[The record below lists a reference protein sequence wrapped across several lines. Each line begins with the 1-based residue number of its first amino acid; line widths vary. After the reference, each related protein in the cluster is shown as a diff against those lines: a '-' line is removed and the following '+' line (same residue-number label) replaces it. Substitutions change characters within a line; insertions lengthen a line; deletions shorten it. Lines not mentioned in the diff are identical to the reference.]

1 MREGTLS
8 NAVGAFFG
16 TLGQL
21 QDRKDAKEDRE
32 GERRWKAFY
41 MEHLQGQ
48 EARAQ
53 ESHEQDMAK
62 WEVEKE
68 GMLREA
74 EAREEFFAKYD
85 VTPESWAMMAPMEQ
99 FAMAKENFAM
109 AKELHTLDLE
119 SRRFDLGLKQ
129 RMAPLQEARARYL
142 ASGAGRGG
150 GGGGAGAGSED
161 AQTLKE
167 LQGQYTMM
175 GVRMKGIDDQ
185 IEKRATKDAL
195 GNPDYSSVPPALLD
209 ARDTLDMQMT
219 ELNMG
224 MAAAEQELLGLT
236 GMPAGATGGEAEVAD
251 PMAAALGK
259 YAGPTREAQV
269 AEQKARDAER
279 ARAQDLGQRAAI
291 FTNPLDGTLVAT
303 DDPVAIER
311 AAEAAKAKGVA
322 FKAYRQG
329 EVPAWAVGLTEEEW
343 RRKAAEKDRMASGF
357 ALGPGGAG
365 FMR

>member
-1 MREGTLS
+1 MIEC
-8 NAVGAFFG
+8 AFFG

-119 SRRFDLGLKQ
+119 SRRFDLGVKQ
-129 RMAPLQEARARYL
+129 RMAPLEEARARY
-142 ASGAGRGG
+142 
-150 GGGGAGAGSED
+150 D
-161 AQTLKE
+161 
-167 LQGQYTMM
+167 
-175 GVRMKGIDDQ
+175 
-185 IEKRATKDAL
+185 DAL
-195 GNPDYSSVPPALLD
+195 PIYREVK
-209 ARDTLDMQMT
+209 ARL
-219 ELNMG
+219 
-224 MAAAEQELLGLT
+224 
-236 GMPAGATGGEAEVAD
+236 GEANTLQSLGDLLVRTDKLYDRVLHLDRRMYLDEPEDDAVNPVQSQLD
-251 PMAAALGK
+251 RLTAAF
-259 YAGPTREAQV
+259 R
-269 AEQKARDAER
+269 
-279 ARAQDLGQRAAI
+279 I
-291 FTNPLDGTLVAT
+291 
-303 DDPVAIER
+303 
-311 AAEAAKAKGVA
+311 
-322 FKAYRQG
+322 
-329 EVPAWAVGLTEEEW
+329 
-343 RRKAAEKDRMASGF
+343 
-357 ALGPGGAG
+357 
-365 FMR
+365 

>member
-150 GGGGAGAGSED
+150 GSGKAAD
-161 AQTLKE
+161 PLKD
-167 LQGQYTMM
+167 LQAKYLMM
-175 GVRMKGIDDQ
+175 AARRKNVQDQ
-185 IEKRATKDAL
+185 LESHAVKDAL
-195 GNPDYSSVPPALLD
+195 GNPDYSSAPQALLD
-209 ARDTLDMQMT
+209 ARDVLDMQMT

-236 GMPAGATGGEAEVAD
+236 GIPAGGAGGGAAAPEVD
-251 PMAAALGK
+251 PMKSFLDANAPQTSKERAD
-259 YAGPTREAQV
+259 A
-269 AEQKARDAER
+269 QKAAGEQRQAFER
-279 ARAQDLGQRAAI
+279 NSAVVEDPR
-291 FTNPLDGTLVAT
+291 DGTLVQSDT
-303 DDPVAIER
+303 LEFLDMKKRE
-311 AAEAAKAKGVA
+311 AEKLGKP
-322 FKAYRQG
+322 FKVWKPG
-329 EVPAWAVGLTEEEW
+329 EVPQWAVGLTEEEW
-343 RRKAAEKDRMASGF
+343 KRKAAEKNKTASGF
-357 ALGPGGAG
+357 ALGPGGAA

>member
-150 GGGGAGAGSED
+150 GSGKAAD
-161 AQTLKE
+161 PLKD
-167 LQGQYTMM
+167 LQGKYLMM
-175 GVRMKGIDDQ
+175 EARRKSIQSQ
-185 IEKRATKDAL
+185 IESHAVKDAL

-251 PMAAALGK
+251 PMASALGK

-269 AEQKARDAER
+269 AEQKARDLER

>member
-1 MREGTLS
+1 
-8 NAVGAFFG
+8 
-16 TLGQL
+16 
-21 QDRKDAKEDRE
+21 
-32 GERRWKAFY
+32 
-41 MEHLQGQ
+41 
-48 EARAQ
+48 
-53 ESHEQDMAK
+53 
-62 WEVEKE
+62 
-68 GMLREA
+68 
-74 EAREEFFAKYD
+74 
-85 VTPESWAMMAPMEQ
+85 
-99 FAMAKENFAM
+99 
-109 AKELHTLDLE
+109 
-119 SRRFDLGLKQ
+119 
-129 RMAPLQEARARYL
+129 
-142 ASGAGRGG
+142 
-150 GGGGAGAGSED
+150 
-161 AQTLKE
+161 
-167 LQGQYTMM
+167 
-175 GVRMKGIDDQ
+175 
-185 IEKRATKDAL
+185 
-195 GNPDYSSVPPALLD
+195 
-209 ARDTLDMQMT
+209 MQMT

-251 PMAAALGK
+251 PMASALGK

-311 AAEAAKAKGVA
+311 AAEAAKVKGVP

-343 RRKAAEKDRMASGF
+343 RRKAAEKDRTASGF

>member
-21 QDRKDAKEDRE
+21 QDRKEAKEDRE

-53 ESHEQDMAK
+53 ESHDQDMAR
-62 WEVEKE
+62 WEMEKE
-68 GMLREA
+68 SMLREA
-74 EAREEFFAKYD
+74 EARDEFFSKYEI
-85 VTPESWAMMAPMEQ
+85 TPESWAMMAPMEQ
-99 FAMAKENFAM
+99 FAMAKEQFAM

-129 RMAPLQEARARYL
+129 RMAPLQEARARFL
-142 ASGAGRGG
+142 ASGGGRGG
-150 GGGGAGAGSED
+150 AGKASD
-161 AQTLKE
+161 PLKD
-167 LQGQYTMM
+167 LQAKYLMM
-175 GVRMKGIDDQ
+175 EARRKSIQNQ
-185 IEKRATKDAL
+185 IESHAVKDAL
-195 GNPDYSSVPPALLD
+195 GNPDYSGAPQALLD
-209 ARDTLDMQMT
+209 ARDVLDMQMT

-224 MAAAEQELLGLT
+224 MAAAEAELLGLS
-236 GMPAGATGGEAEVAD
+236 GMPTGGATGGEAEVAD
-251 PMAAALGK
+251 PMASALGK
-259 YAGPTREAQV
+259 YAGPSREAQV
-269 AEQKARDAER
+269 EAQKARDLER
-279 ARAQDLGQRAAI
+279 ARAQDLGRRAAI
-291 FTNPLDGTLVAT
+291 YTNPLDGTLVAT

-343 RRKAAEKDRMASGF
+343 KRKAAEKDRTASGF